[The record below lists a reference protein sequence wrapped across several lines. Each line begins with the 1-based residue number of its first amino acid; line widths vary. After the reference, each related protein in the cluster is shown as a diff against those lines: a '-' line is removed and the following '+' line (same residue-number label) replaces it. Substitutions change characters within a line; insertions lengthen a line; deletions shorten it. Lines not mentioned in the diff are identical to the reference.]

1 MVNHRNSALQRVP
14 LPGIEDKQFQHNL
27 QIAHEPVEFY
37 KYEKYLRLLN
47 RKYKQRP
54 CDQILCLMC
63 MYMRKHMHVLISST
77 SGKSNA
83 L

>member
-54 CDQILCLMC
+54 CD
-63 MYMRKHMHVLISST
+63 
-77 SGKSNA
+77 
-83 L
+83 